1 MIAGVWWRS
10 FLLLFISIGATIYFC
25 LLRVATDGGVPYL
38 GFIFW
43 HSLSGAIL
51 MLVILAVRRTRVPMG
66 RVHLRLYSISA
77 LFGLVIPI
85 LAMTF
90 ASPNLP
96 VGVLSMTFAMEPALT
111 YLVALILALE
121 RYSSLRFTGLL
132 LGIAGLLLIVLPESS
147 LPSREMVPWVLVGF
161 TLPVSWAVW
170 SNWMAYV
177 RLPEVDSAVAT
188 FGMLAFGA
196 VMLLPAVVAMDEL
209 WWFDAERIHLWWLIP
224 VFAVLNVWLW
234 LLSFECIRVAGPV
247 FYSIWGFVGTPM
259 TIGAGMIFFGE
270 RHSVWVWSALALLF
284 ASLYLVNLTM
294 RSARLRRAE
303 HRVG

>member
-1 MIAGVWWRS
+1 
-10 FLLLFISIGATIYFC
+10 
-25 LLRVATDGGVPYL
+25 
-38 GFIFW
+38 
-43 HSLSGAIL
+43 
-51 MLVILAVRRTRVPMG
+51 MG
-66 RVHLRLYSISA
+66 RAHLRLYSVSA

-85 LAMTF
+85 LAMSF

-96 VGVLSMTFAMEPALT
+96 VGVLSMTFALEPALT
-111 YLVALILALE
+111 YLVALILLLE
-121 RYSSLRFTGLL
+121 RYSSLRFLGLL

-161 TLPVSWAVW
+161 TLPASWAVW

-196 VMLLPAVVAMDEL
+196 VMLLPAVVVMDEL

-224 VFAVLNVWLW
+224 VFAGLNVWLW

-247 FYSIWGFVGTPM
+247 FYSVWSFVGTPM
-259 TIGAGMIFFGE
+259 TIGAGMMFFGE
-270 RHSVWVWSALALLF
+270 RHSLWVWSALALLF

-294 RSARLRRAE
+294 SRARLRQ
-303 HRVG
+303 